1 MHPTSTASNPLFD
14 RDFLLSTMMGPNCVR
29 FAEELTANIPLSP
42 HMRVLDL
49 GCGMG
54 LSSIYLARTFGVRV
68 FAADLWINP
77 SDNFA
82 RFRDFGLEDAVI
94 PLRAEGHALPFAEGY
109 FDAVIC
115 IDAYHFF
122 GCDPEYLDAHIAP
135 LVKPGGFIAAAIPGL
150 RQEFTGD
157 IPDELRPY
165 WKEDINF
172 HSAGRTLETV
182 HPRRRTGRLLPPQPQ
197 SRMGGL
203 APVRQPLCTARCRH
217 DGKGRVA
224 LLRLHRHHRYRV
236 PGSLFGTVPSI
247 IR

>member
-1 MHPTSTASNPLFD
+1 MQPTSTASNPLFD
-14 RDFLLSTMMGPNCVR
+14 RDFLLATMMGPNCVR
-29 FAEELTANIPLSP
+29 FAEELTANIPFSP
-42 HMRVLDL
+42 NMRVLDL

-122 GCDPEYLDAHIAP
+122 DCQSNLIYPFVSEQQGVVNVHSTNNNSSLEVHHGYAVQAHSP
-135 LVKPGGFIAAAIPGL
+135 
-150 RQEFTGD
+150 
-157 IPDELRPY
+157 
-165 WKEDINF
+165 
-172 HSAGRTLETV
+172 H
-182 HPRRRTGRLLPPQPQ
+182 GRLRSRRSGSWLLCHEGNVKTFTNKWYGEQTCLPSPP
-197 SRMGGL
+197 
-203 APVRQPLCTARCRH
+203 
-217 DGKGRVA
+217 
-224 LLRLHRHHRYRV
+224 
-236 PGSLFGTVPSI
+236 
-247 IR
+247 

>member
-1 MHPTSTASNPLFD
+1 MQPTSTASNPLFD

-29 FAEELTANIPLSP
+29 FAEELT
-42 HMRVLDL
+42 
-49 GCGMG
+49 
-54 LSSIYLARTFGVRV
+54 SIYLARTFGVRV

-77 SDNFA
+77 SDTFA

-122 GCDPEYLDAHIAP
+122 GCAPEYLDAHIAP
-135 LVKPGGFIAAAIPGL
+135 LVKPGGFIAAGGHPRRAPALLEGRYQFPL
-150 RQEFTGD
+150 R
-157 IPDELRPY
+157 RMV
-165 WKEDINF
+165 
-172 HSAGRTLETV
+172 GRTLETV

-217 DGKGRVA
+217 DGKGRLA